1 MDGIKILSV
10 SLAKTFR
17 LELNLISPK
26 PEPTPITTPRPHN
39 QPTLTCVTLHVP
51 EEDAHLLHAIAKA
64 LADPAR
70 AAAARSY
77 LQARFASP
85 SAAPGFK
92 ELLASAPLEG
102 IDLTR

>member
-1 MDGIKILSV
+1 MS
-10 SLAKTFR
+10 
-17 LELNLISPK
+17 LISPK
-26 PEPTPITTPRPHN
+26 LEPTPITTPRPQN
-39 QPTLTCVTLHVP
+39 QPSLTRVTLHVP
-51 EEDAHLLHAIAKA
+51 AEDAPLLHSLAKA
-64 LADPAR
+64 LADAVR

-102 IDLTR
+102 IELTR